1 MIRQILRTI
10 SRLIAAVVLLVLGL
24 CAVEVWFRWERLNA
38 SAAHSTH
45 SSSLSDVV
53 QPHPTT
59 FLAVSPLLDLEMPT
73 GLTETTRLQTN
84 EFGIRGGEILVPK
97 PASVFRVICLG
108 GSGIFGLGIREEETV
123 PFQLEK
129 LFHEN
134 GLGHVE
140 FLNAACPGSG
150 PLANLLRL
158 RQHLMVLQP
167 DLILFCVSPDDVAVD
182 ADVRGGLTLAS
193 DGSPACASHPFLEG
207 TAINELDRLAQEFAT
222 VDLLIQKAG
231 PYLGLKTNENRP
243 ETDDSEVAPDLTPFI
258 NIWELTQA
266 MQCRFVISIVPNAW
280 TIQPAVGQVQSR
292 NASAFARDLQKVLAE
307 RSISTLSLIHN
318 PIELFQQMKD
328 APQADQQAIF
338 REQNGQLTPYGI
350 SLYARSIA
358 KSLVDFHPEI
368 LTKPQQPAAPPQ
380 PLPASPL
387 DTNIHQRAPVQNI
400 SAPNGMT
407 TPNIR

>member
-10 SRLIAAVVLLVLGL
+10 SRFTAAVVLLSLSL

-38 SAAHSTH
+38 STLHSTQAN
-45 SSSLSDVV
+45 SLLDVV

-84 EFGIRGGEILVPK
+84 EFGLRGGEVLVPK
-97 PASVFRVICLG
+97 PASLFRVICIG
-108 GSGIFGLGIREEETV
+108 GSGIFGLGIRQEETV
-123 PFQLEK
+123 PFQIEK

-140 FLNAACPGSG
+140 FLNAACPGCG

-158 RQHLMVLQP
+158 RQHLMILEP
-167 DLILFCVSPDDVAVD
+167 DLILFCASPDDVTVD
-182 ADVRGGLTLAS
+182 ADVRGGLTLSS
-193 DGSPACASHPFLEG
+193 DGSPAYASHPFLEG
-207 TAINELDRLAQEFAT
+207 TAINELDRLSQEFAT

-231 PYLGLKTNENRP
+231 PYLGLKTNEKLTEAADA
-243 ETDDSEVAPDLTPFI
+243 ETSPDLTPFI
-258 NIWELTQA
+258 NIWDLTKA
-266 MQCRFVISIVPNAW
+266 LECRFIISIVPNAW
-280 TIQPAVGQVQSR
+280 TIKPAVGQVQSR
-292 NASAFARDLQKVLAE
+292 NASAFERDLQTVFAE
-307 RSISTLSLIHN
+307 RGISTLSLIHN
-318 PIELFQQMKD
+318 PIELFQQMSNS
-328 APQADQQAIF
+328 PQPDQQAIF

-368 LTKPQQPAAPPQ
+368 LTKPQQPASLPQ
-380 PLPASPL
+380 PLPTSPL
-387 DTNIHQRAPVQNI
+387 DTNIHQRTPSQNI
-400 SAPNGMT
+400 SDRNGITAPLL
-407 TPNIR
+407 R